1 MFIQSV
7 LGWAEGFKLA
17 FQNLAFSFIE
27 FVPSLIFAIIVFVL
41 GWWIGSLVSRAINQ
55 LIGSLKIDSSLSG
68 TEVGRV
74 FDRAGIRLNVGYFI
88 GEVVKWFIV
97 IVFLIASLEML
108 HLDQVTAFLRNDV
121 LGYLPHVIIAGLILV
136 LATVIAEAM
145 GKLVT
150 GSAKAANVHTAN
162 FLGTMTRYAIWIFAF
177 IIALSELGIAQQ
189 FLYTLFT
196 GIVAMLALAG
206 GLAFGLGGKE
216 AAARGIEKVR
226 DSIRPMH

>member
-1 MFIQSV
+1 MYIQT
-7 LGWAEGFKLA
+7 WADVFTTSL
-17 FQNLAFSFIE
+17 QNLWMGFIT
-27 FVPSLIFAIIVFVL
+27 FVPNLIVAILVFIIGWVL
-41 GWWIGSLVSRAINQ
+41 GSLVARAISQ
-55 LIGSLKIDSSLSG
+55 VISALKVDGLLASAGVDDVLG
-68 TEVGRV
+68 
-74 FDRAGIRLNVGYFI
+74 RAGMRLNVGYFI
-88 GEVVKWFIV
+88 GEIVKWFIV

-108 HLDQVTAFLRNDV
+108 KLYQVTAFLRNDV

-136 LATVIAEAM
+136 LATIIADAM
-145 GKLVT
+145 GKIVS

-189 FLYTLFT
+189 FLFTLFT

-216 AAARGIEKVR
+216 AAARGLEKVR
-226 DSIRPMH
+226 DSIRAMH

>member
-1 MFIQSV
+1 MYIQT
-7 LGWAEGFKLA
+7 WADVFTTSL
-17 FQNLAFSFIE
+17 QNLWMGFIT
-27 FVPSLIFAIIVFVL
+27 FVPNLIVAILVFIIGWVL
-41 GWWIGSLVSRAINQ
+41 GSLVARAISQ
-55 LIGSLKIDSSLSG
+55 VISALKVDGLLASAGVDDVLG
-68 TEVGRV
+68 
-74 FDRAGIRLNVGYFI
+74 RAGMRLNVGYFI
-88 GEVVKWFIV
+88 GEIVKWFIV

-108 HLDQVTAFLRNDV
+108 KLYQVTAFLRNDV

-136 LATVIAEAM
+136 LATIIADAM
-145 GKLVT
+145 GKIVS

-189 FLYTLFT
+189 FLFTLFT

-216 AAARGIEKVR
+216 AAARGLEKVR